1 MQATSSNAGS
11 SQSEWTNLTSV
22 SQQGG
27 ASAQGV
33 QQGAQQH
40 QAQQSTQYK
49 VSRIS
54 EVISSVEGSEHFV
67 CDLRDSPKSSAG
79 SIRAIHF
86 FIGDSDE
93 VAAVAQ
99 DGEIRAIISEVPD
112 NAGDMCS
119 ILLDSGADA
128 AVFPVGFASC
138 GDGCNEFS
146 TRLHDAQG
154 QVIPIQTMRDV
165 EIRLL
170 DESGKTVVL
179 KERVAISPHV
189 TQPILCFGRLLQSG
203 WSMDSRE
210 QVLTHEA
217 GVKVP
222 IELQNMSV
230 TVKGWVRA
238 INSSDDVSVSQPTS
252 LAVRAV
258 RSDVFLICG

>member
-1 MQATSSNAGS
+1 
-11 SQSEWTNLTSV
+11 LTSV

-40 QAQQSTQYK
+40 HAQQSTQYK

-54 EVISSVEGSEHFV
+54 EVIPSNEGSEHFV

-93 VAAVAQ
+93 VDAVAH

-112 NAGDMCS
+112 NTGDMCS

-165 EIRLL
+165 EIKLL
-170 DESGKTVVL
+170 DESGKMVVL
-179 KERVAISPHV
+179 KERVAISPH
-189 TQPILCFGRLLQSG
+189 GRFCVQTRL
-203 WSMDSRE
+203 SRWRTK
-210 QVLTHEA
+210 QGL
-217 GVKVP
+217 P
-222 IELQNMSV
+222 
-230 TVKGWVRA
+230 
-238 INSSDDVSVSQPTS
+238 
-252 LAVRAV
+252 
-258 RSDVFLICG
+258 